1 VRGTKVVDSAR
12 QRAADPE
19 DPDGDIDLGKRR
31 AVSAVEDGSGPH
43 LASGVLNALTDV
55 PGIEVGHF
63 THDRVQRGVTA
74 ILCKEGA
81 TAGIS
86 VRGANPGT
94 FNTDALAATTV
105 GTLVH
110 AIGLTGGS
118 LFGLGAI
125 AGITEWLLSHEIG
138 LRQRGALLPIV
149 SGAVIYDLDLS
160 DPFLHPTAEWGHHA
174 AEAAK
179 PGTFLR
185 GNVGAGAGG
194 TAGKGPGCVRTK
206 GGLGT
211 ASLLLP
217 DGIVVGALVVIN
229 SLGGIVHPITGRL
242 YASEGGF
249 DMPLVYHR
257 RDEEP
262 DHATSL
268 RNTTLGVIATNAE
281 LTKPQLIKIA
291 DLAHDGLA
299 RAIRPIH
306 TMRDGDT
313 IFALAPHANSK
324 SIPNTTGANLT
335 DLVGAAA
342 ADAMVLATIDAA
354 RETKGVPGWPSVED
368 AMAMLRVD
376 RERLQKTET

>member
-1 VRGTKVVDSAR
+1 MSI
-12 QRAADPE
+12 PE
-19 DPDGDIDLGKRR
+19 SEPDLR
-31 AVSAVEDGSGPH
+31 
-43 LASGVLNALTDV
+43 LAPGVLNALTDV
-55 PGIEVGHF
+55 PGIEVGHY

-74 ILCKEGA
+74 ILCKGGA

-86 VRGANPGT
+86 VRGGAPGT

-105 GTLVH
+105 GIVIH

-118 LFGLGAI
+118 VFGLSAI
-125 AGITEWLLSHEIG
+125 AGITEWLLRNEIG
-138 LRQRGALLPIV
+138 LRRRGAILPIV

-174 AEAAK
+174 AQAANAG
-179 PGTFLR
+179 PFPR
-185 GNVGAGAGG
+185 GNVGAGTGG

-211 ASLLLP
+211 ASLQLSEGL
-217 DGIVVGALVVIN
+217 VVAALVVIN
-229 SLGGIVHPITGRL
+229 SLGGLVHPLTGRL
-242 YASEGGF
+242 YASDGGF
-249 DMPLVYHR
+249 DLPLLYHR

-262 DHATSL
+262 DQVASL

-281 LTKPQLIKIA
+281 LTKTQLIKVA

-299 RAIRPIH
+299 RAIRPMH

-313 IFALAPHANSK
+313 IFALAPHANPVSE
-324 SIPNTTGANLT
+324 PNTTGANLT

-342 ADAMVLATIDAA
+342 ADAMVLATLDAA
-354 RETKGVPGWPSVED
+354 RETTAVPGWPSVEE
-368 AMAMLRVD
+368 AIRILRTD
-376 RERLQKTET
+376 QESNE

>member
-1 VRGTKVVDSAR
+1 MADMKDSSGGIDPETHGT
-12 QRAADPE
+12 AADT
-19 DPDGDIDLGKRR
+19 D
-31 AVSAVEDGSGPH
+31 VGSGIR
-43 LASGVLNALTDV
+43 LQSGAFNALTDV

-74 ILCKEGA
+74 ILCAGGA
-81 TAGIS
+81 TAGVS

-105 GTLVH
+105 GTVVH

-118 LFGLGAI
+118 VFGLGAI
-125 AGITEWLLSHEIG
+125 AGITEWLLRHEIG
-138 LRQRGALLPIV
+138 LRRRGALLPIV
-149 SGAVIYDLDLS
+149 SGAVVYDLDLS
-160 DPFLHPTAEWGHHA
+160 DPFLHPTAAWGHQA

-179 PGTFLR
+179 PEPFAR
-185 GNVGAGAGG
+185 GNVGAGTGG

-211 ASLLLP
+211 ASLQLP
-217 DGIVVGALVVIN
+217 NGIVVGALVVVN
-229 SLGGIVHPITGRL
+229 SLGGIVHPMSGRL
-242 YASEGGF
+242 YASDGGF
-249 DMPLVYHR
+249 DVPLVYHR

-262 DHATSL
+262 DHVASL
-268 RNTTLGVIATNAE
+268 RNTTLGVVATNAQ
-281 LTKPQLIKIA
+281 LTKQQLIKIA

-306 TMRDGDT
+306 TMLDGDT
-313 IFALAPHANSK
+313 IFALSPHANAVSV
-324 SIPNTTGANLT
+324 SDTTGANMT

-354 RETKGVPGWPSVED
+354 RETKSVAGWPSVED
-368 AMAMLRVD
+368 AMSILKADIATGLPG
-376 RERLQKTET
+376 

>member
-1 VRGTKVVDSAR
+1 MEKQS
-12 QRAADPE
+12 
-19 DPDGDIDLGKRR
+19 
-31 AVSAVEDGSGPH
+31 AVSTTESESGLR

-55 PGIEVGHF
+55 PGIEVGHY

-81 TAGIS
+81 TAGVS

-94 FNTDALAATTV
+94 FNTDALAATTI
-105 GTLVH
+105 GTVIH
-110 AIGLTGGS
+110 GIGLTGGS
-118 LFGLGAI
+118 VFGLGAI
-125 AGITEWLLSHEIG
+125 AGITEWLLRNEIG
-138 LRQRGALLPIV
+138 LRQRGTLLPIV

-174 AEAAK
+174 AQAANSG
-179 PGTFLR
+179 PFPR
-185 GNVGAGAGG
+185 GNVGSGTGG
-194 TAGKGPGCVRTK
+194 TAGKGPGCIRTK

-211 ASLLLP
+211 ASLQLP
-217 DGIVVGALVVIN
+217 NGLVVGALVVIN
-229 SLGGIVHPITGRL
+229 SLGGLIHPLTGRL

-249 DMPLVYHR
+249 DVPLLYHR

-262 DHATSL
+262 DHVASL

-281 LTKPQLIKIA
+281 LNKTQLIKIA

-299 RAIRPIH
+299 RAIRPMH

-313 IFALAPHANSK
+313 IFALAPHANAVSV
-324 SIPNTTGANLT
+324 PNTTGANLT
-335 DLVGAAA
+335 DLIGAAA

-354 RETKGVPGWPSVED
+354 QETKAVPGWPSVED
-368 AMAMLRVD
+368 AMNVLRTD
-376 RERLQKTET
+376 QERSQ